1 MEEEVR
7 VEEIDVKVPAAR
19 LIKTPVLSIERA
31 EEIRKMLE
39 LWEKRDK
46 SQ

>member
-7 VEEIDVKVPAAR
+7 VEEIDVKVPAVR
-19 LIKTPVLSIERA
+19 LIKTPVLSTERA

>member
-1 MEEEVR
+1 VEEEVR